1 MNSNSLANLF
11 DLPAVRRHRLLP
23 AEIIRPDA
31 DLDDLSPRARRSPP
45 GAPRDRS
52 GPGGRARSFAH
63 RLSAPAARFFALP
76 RTYDE
81 NR

>member
-45 GAPRDRS
+45 AHPEI
-52 GPGGRARSFAH
+52 GP
-63 RLSAPAARFFALP
+63 APAAGRAP
-76 RTYDE
+76 SPIV
-81 NR
+81 